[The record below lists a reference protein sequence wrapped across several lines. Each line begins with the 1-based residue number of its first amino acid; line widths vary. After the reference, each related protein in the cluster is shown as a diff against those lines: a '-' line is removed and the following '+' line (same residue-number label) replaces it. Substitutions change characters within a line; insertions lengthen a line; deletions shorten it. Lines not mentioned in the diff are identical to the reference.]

1 MSKTEAGVLRLTA
14 VIRKEEDQY
23 FSICPELSIASQG
36 DTVEEAKAMLKDAME
51 GWFECVG
58 PEEYDHLFD
67 EDSEVF
73 PLHVSGLET
82 DLKPLQPGRTGH
94 IPEVTVG

>member
-1 MSKTEAGVLRLTA
+1 MSKTTAGVLRLTA

-36 DTVEEAKAMLKDAME
+36 DTVEEAKAMLKEALE
-51 GWFECVG
+51 GWFECVD

-73 PLHVSGLET
+73 PLLVSGLAT
-82 DLKPLQPGRTGH
+82 DLESRQPGRTGL
-94 IPEVTVG
+94 IPDVTVG